1 MIRTL
6 LTVLAAAVVLLPP
19 RGMANGHGGMLLN
32 FSAPEVRMILQHGP
46 WPAPWSGDP
55 SNRVSGK
62 PQAVGFGEMLFFD
75 PRLSVKGTVS
85 CANCHI
91 PQRSWTDGRKRGVG
105 FAEVDRNTPTLLNLR
120 HQRWFGWDGA
130 NDNLWAQS
138 VRPLLDAREMG
149 MSERQVADLIRNDAD
164 LLCRYEKVFG
174 TPPPAGDEALL
185 IDIGKALA
193 AFQETLVSGRTAFD
207 EFRDALARGD
217 KQTAARYP
225 ENAQRGLRIF
235 VGKGSCNLCHFG
247 PNFTHG
253 EFHEVGIP
261 VFKKS
266 GGMDWGRYDGIK
278 ALRAGRLTLLGKYN
292 DDPLRATGI
301 STRHVALTSQNFEQ
315 FKVPTL
321 RNIALTAPYM
331 HNGHLTTLPEVVR
344 HYSNVDP
351 TQLHLAH
358 LYDNEGLPLAVVTD
372 TLLKPLRLSELEI
385 ADVVAF
391 LQTLSDSKNTATRK
405 PPVAAVCR

>member
-1 MIRTL
+1 
-6 LTVLAAAVVLLPP
+6 
-19 RGMANGHGGMLLN
+19 
-32 FSAPEVRMILQHGP
+32 
-46 WPAPWSGDP
+46 
-55 SNRVSGK
+55 
-62 PQAVGFGEMLFFD
+62 
-75 PRLSVKGTVS
+75 
-85 CANCHI
+85 
-91 PQRSWTDGRKRGVG
+91 
-105 FAEVDRNTPTLLNLR
+105 
-120 HQRWFGWDGA
+120 
-130 NDNLWAQS
+130 
-138 VRPLLDAREMG
+138 LLDAREMG
-149 MSERQVADLIRNDAD
+149 MSERQVADLIRKDAD

-174 TPPPAGDEALL
+174 TPPPASDEALL

-405 PPVAAVCR
+405 PPVAAVCRRS

>member
-1 MIRTL
+1 
-6 LTVLAAAVVLLPP
+6 
-19 RGMANGHGGMLLN
+19 
-32 FSAPEVRMILQHGP
+32 
-46 WPAPWSGDP
+46 
-55 SNRVSGK
+55 
-62 PQAVGFGEMLFFD
+62 
-75 PRLSVKGTVS
+75 VS

-149 MSERQVADLIRNDAD
+149 MSERQVADLIRKDAD

-174 TPPPAGDEALL
+174 TPPPASDEALL